1 MTMVDANEGPPPDGA
16 MDATLE
22 SEGMYKSGIG
32 YALWCLF
39 LVGLAGVHRIYL
51 GKYGTGILY
60 LLTFGLF
67 GVGQFIDLFRMDAL
81 VHEANVREGYLPHPR
96 WRHLAPPPRARRTE
110 APREEDEEGRIMREL
125 LAAAQEHGGA
135 LSVTQGVAATGLPFK
150 QVEKV
155 LTDMVASGYVDV
167 DNHPETGI
175 VIYRFTE
182 LG

>member
-1 MTMVDANEGPPPDGA
+1 MEATM
-16 MDATLE
+16 E
-22 SEGMYKSGIG
+22 SEGMYKTGIG

-60 LLTFGLF
+60 MLTFGLF
-67 GVGQFIDLFRMDAL
+67 GVGQFVDLFRMDAL
-81 VHEANVREGYLPHPR
+81 VRDANVREGYLPHPR
-96 WRHLAPPPRARRTE
+96 WRHLMPESDRRVVEAPP
-110 APREEDEEGRIMREL
+110 EEDEEGRIMREL
-125 LAAAQEHGGA
+125 LTAAQKHGGI

-150 QVEKV
+150 RVEEI

-167 DNHPETGI
+167 DNHPDSGI